1 MKVCLTVMAII
12 VLLVAPPAAL
22 AGDVIDSVKQGM
34 GKRQEGAKD
43 IVTSPGHVAKGTAE
57 GAETEKPVS
66 GAVAGAA
73 EGTGK
78 AAKQAVQGAGG
89 IVEGTGDIIMA
100 PVKAV
105 TN

>member
-1 MKVCLTVMAII
+1 MINWTSGIANTAKSPNSVCQM
-12 VLLVAPPAAL
+12 
-22 AGDVIDSVKQGM
+22 D
-34 GKRQEGAKD
+34 
-43 IVTSPGHVAKGTAE
+43 
-57 GAETEKPVS
+57 VS

-78 AAKQAVQGAGG
+78 AATQAVQGAGE

>member
-12 VLLVAPPAAL
+12 GLLVAPPAAM
-22 AGDVIDSVKQGM
+22 AGDVIDFVKEGM

-43 IVTSPGHVAKGTAE
+43 ILLAPGHVVEGTAE
-57 GAETEKPVS
+57 GAESEKPVS

-78 AAKQAVQGAGG
+78 AATQAVQGAGG
-89 IVEGTGDIIMA
+89 MVEGTGDIIMA